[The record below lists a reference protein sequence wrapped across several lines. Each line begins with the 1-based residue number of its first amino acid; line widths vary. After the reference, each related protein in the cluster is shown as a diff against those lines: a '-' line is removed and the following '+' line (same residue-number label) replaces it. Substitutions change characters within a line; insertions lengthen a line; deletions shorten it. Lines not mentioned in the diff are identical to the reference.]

1 MKPMLKAMRKL
12 TKLILWI
19 VIAAFVGT
27 IIFAW
32 GMEFSAKNKK
42 QGMIATVNGQDIPYT
57 TFQYLYDQAVRE
69 AEKSKG
75 EVSDQT
81 ANQLREEVWNQ
92 MVNDILLQQE
102 TKKRGITVSDAELF
116 EYLRRFPPKELM
128 QNPAFQTKDG
138 KFDYQKYLQAL
149 ADPRVPWEQ
158 VEPYVRS
165 NLTLA
170 KLQQSVISLVRV
182 TDQEVRQY
190 YIDNN
195 EQVKVKYLLVPVSRF
210 LQRNLSVS
218 DPEIQAYYQ
227 VHKEEFKVDQSAD
240 LSYVAFEK
248 KPSATDEEKTK
259 EKLSDIKK
267 EIEEGGDFAELAKE
281 YSEDKGS
288 AEQGGDLGWFGKG
301 KMVEA
306 FENAA
311 FALKPGEMSEPVKT
325 KFGWHLIKVF
335 DAKEDEKGREIK
347 ASHILLKTEISQE
360 TLDQLKLEAEE
371 FADRAKKS
379 DLDKA
384 AQEQNL
390 SVSQT
395 GWFSKGGYIRGLG
408 TNSEVDEFAFKNKI
422 GNISPVIEIDQAFCV
437 FQIKGRRP
445 AGISPLEDVAGVIK
459 QELLKTRADSLAYD
473 EAQKIFA
480 QIKAGKSL
488 QKAAEDNNAVY
499 AETEELS
506 RNSLIPNLGSVPEF
520 IGASFS
526 LSPQNRLSPP
536 IKTDQGTFIIEL
548 VSKTPINDSL
558 FASAKDSLGSAVLQN
573 KQSQVYQ
580 DWFAQLRK
588 SAKIQDYRNRE
599 QGVY

>member
-1 MKPMLKAMRKL
+1 MMKAMRKL
-12 TKLILWI
+12 TKVILWI

-42 QGMIATVNGQDIPYT
+42 QGLIATVNGQDIPVN

-69 AEKSKG
+69 TEKSKG
-75 EVSDQT
+75 EVNDQT

-190 YIDNN
+190 YTDNN
-195 EQVKVKYLLVPVSRF
+195 EQAKVKYLLVPVSPF
-210 LQRNLSVS
+210 LQRGLSVS

-227 VHKEEFKVDQSAD
+227 AHKEEFKGDQSAN

-248 KPSATDEEKTK
+248 KPSATDDGKTK

-267 EIEEGGDFAELAKE
+267 EIEEGGDFAEIAKE

-325 KFGWHLIKVF
+325 EFGWHLIKVF

-360 TLDQLKLEAEE
+360 TLDQLKLDAEE
-371 FADRAKKS
+371 FVDRAKKS
-379 DLDKA
+379 DLSKA
-384 AQEQNL
+384 AQEQTL

-408 TNSEVDEFAFKNKI
+408 TNPEVDEFAFKNKI
-422 GNISPVIEIDQAFCV
+422 GNTSPVIETDKAFCV
-437 FQIKGRRP
+437 FQIKGKRP

-459 QELLKTRADSLAYD
+459 QKLLKTRADSLAYD

-488 QKAAEDNNAVY
+488 EKAAQDNNAIY

-506 RNSLIPNLGSVPEF
+506 RNSLVPDIGSVPEF

-548 VSKTPINDSL
+548 VSKTRIDDSL
-558 FASAKDSLGSAVLQN
+558 FTSVKDSLGSAVLQN

-580 DWFAQLRK
+580 NWFAQLRK
-588 SAKIQDYRNRE
+588 SAKIQDYRSRE
-599 QGVY
+599 QGTY

>member
-1 MKPMLKAMRKL
+1 MMKAMRKL

-32 GMEFSAKNKK
+32 GMEFSAKGKK

-69 AEKSKG
+69 TEKSKG

-81 ANQLREEVWNQ
+81 ANQLREQVWNQ

-116 EYLRRFPPKELM
+116 EYLKRFPPKELM

-182 TDQEVRQY
+182 TDQEVKQY
-190 YIDNN
+190 YMNDN
-195 EQVKVKYLLVPVSRF
+195 EHVKVKYLLVPVSRF
-210 LQRNLSVS
+210 LERNLSVS

-227 VHKEEFKVDQSAD
+227 MHKEEFKVDQSAD
-240 LSYVAFEK
+240 LSYVTFEK
-248 KPSATDEEKTK
+248 KPSATDDEKTK
-259 EKLSDIKK
+259 DKLLDIKK
-267 EIEEGGDFAELAKE
+267 EIEDGGDFAELAKE

-325 KFGWHLIKVF
+325 QFGWHLIKVF
-335 DAKEDEKGREIK
+335 DAKEGEKGREIK

-360 TLDQLKLEAEE
+360 TLDQLKLEADE

-395 GWFSKGGYIRGLG
+395 GWFPKGGYIRSLG
-408 TNSEVDEFAFKNKI
+408 TNPEVDEFAFKNKI
-422 GNISPVIEIDQAFCV
+422 GTISPAIETDKGFCI

-445 AGISPLEDVAGVIK
+445 AGISPLEDAAGVIK

-526 LSPQNRLSPP
+526 LNQQNRLSPP

-558 FASAKDSLGSAVLQN
+558 FTSAKDSLSSVVLQN
-573 KQSQVYQ
+573 KQSQIYQ

-588 SAKIQDYRNRE
+588 SAKIQDYRSRE
-599 QGVY
+599 PGAY